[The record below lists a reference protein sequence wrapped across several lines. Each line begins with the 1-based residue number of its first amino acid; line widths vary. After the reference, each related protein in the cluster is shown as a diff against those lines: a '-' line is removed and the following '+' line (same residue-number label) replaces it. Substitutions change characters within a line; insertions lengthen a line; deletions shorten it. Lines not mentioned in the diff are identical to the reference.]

1 MIVEMNFYLEISNI
15 LYLFFLILGVNVS
28 LIGKQHN
35 CVFFVHEVGVKLIL
49 LLLD

>member
-15 LYLFFLILGVNVS
+15 FYLFFLLLGIAVS
-28 LIGKQHN
+28 LISKQHD